1 MVVFCGGQLVGASPC
16 LGRAVLQV
24 VQVAQVVRYVDG
36 MLAECL

>member
-1 MVVFCGGQLVGASPC
+1 MVVVCSGQLVGASPC

-24 VQVAQVVRYVDG
+24 AQVVRYVDG